1 MKRLDYLPPAFLLEQ
16 VDLTFRIF
24 ADQTLV
30 TSNLG
35 LARNPDPKAPPAL
48 VLDGD
53 GLDTRSVALD
63 GRRLALADL
72 ALTPT
77 TLTFDS
83 LPDHCVLTIETR
95 VLPRENKALS
105 GLYESGA
112 LLCTQCEAEGFRR
125 ITWFP
130 DRPDVMAPYRVRI
143 EADRATRPVLLS
155 NGNRIDAGDLPD
167 GRHYTV
173 WEDPFKKPSYLFA
186 LVAGDLEKLSSTFT
200 TKSGRQVDLILYTE
214 HGSAD
219 QCVWALESLKRAMKW
234 DEDTYGREY
243 DLDLFH
249 IVAVSDFNMGAMENK
264 SLNIFNTA
272 AVFASQEKSTDE
284 DFVWVEAV
292 VAHEYFHNWTGNRIT
307 CRDWFQLTLKE
318 GLTVFRDQSFT
329 QDLHSAAVARI
340 DDVSVLRSAQFAEDQ
355 SPMAHPIRPEEYQ
368 AIDNFY
374 TVTVYEKGAEVIG
387 MLKTLLGADRYRKAT
402 DLYFERHDGQAV
414 TCEDFVKCMEDA
426 SGLDLT
432 AFRLWYSQAGTP
444 LVKASTTWD
453 AAARRFTLRLEQS
466 FPTQPKNLPV
476 VIPVRFGL
484 VGPDGRPLALD
495 AAGSLE
501 TVLVFDRSSQEFVFD
516 HLPARPVPSLF
527 RGFSAPVN
535 LETDLTD
542 DELTFLVA
550 HDPDGFNR
558 YEAAFALKKK
568 DLLGRIARA
577 SQGEANPEPTALAS
591 LFRTLLD
598 DPSVEPGLK
607 ARLLTL
613 PGQGVLE
620 QALGTVDPLLVHRV
634 RKETRVQ
641 LARLLEPEFL
651 ATYKAHHRTSSGV
664 SFPTDEEMAH
674 RALKNLALGY
684 LTALGTDEAFALAAL
699 QYRQASTMTDRMAAL
714 EAFADT
720 GRPER
725 AELLGDFYQRYRSDK
740 LVIDEW
746 FGVQATAEVPDL
758 FDHLAALERHP
769 DFDPKNPNRA
779 RSLYGRFRRGNVPG
793 FHEATGR
800 GYRFVAGAILAI
812 DAFNPQIA
820 SGLTQAFQNWK
831 RYAEPYR
838 SLQKAALESIAAKA
852 GLSENVAELAGKYLG
867 A

>member
-1 MKRLDYLPPAFLLEQ
+1 
-16 VDLTFRIF
+16 
-24 ADQTLV
+24 
-30 TSNLG
+30 
-35 LARNPDPKAPPAL
+35 L
-48 VLDGD
+48 VLNGD
-53 GLDTRSVALD
+53 GLDTVSVALD
-63 GRRLALADL
+63 GHRLALADL
-72 ALTPT
+72 ALTDT
-77 TLTFDS
+77 TLSFDS
-83 LPDHCVLTIETR
+83 LPDQCVLTVETR
-95 VLPRENKALS
+95 VVPRENQALS

-112 LLCTQCEAEGFRR
+112 LICTQCEAEGFRR

-143 EADRATRPVLLS
+143 EADKATRPVLLS
-155 NGNRIDAGDLPD
+155 NGNLIEAGDLPD
-167 GRHYTV
+167 SRHFTV

-186 LVAGDLEKLSSTFT
+186 LVAGDLERLASTFT
-200 TKSGRQVDLILYTE
+200 TRSGRTVDLILYTE
-214 HGSAD
+214 HGSGD
-219 QCVWALESLKRAMKW
+219 QCVWALESLRRAMKW
-234 DEDTYGREY
+234 DEETYGREY

-284 DFVWVEAV
+284 DFVWVEKV

-329 QDLHSAAVARI
+329 RDLHSAAVTRI
-340 DDVSVLRSAQFAEDQ
+340 DEVSVLRSAQFAEDQ

-387 MLKTLLGADRYRKAT
+387 MLKTLLGPDLYRKAT

-414 TCEDFVKCMEDA
+414 TCDDFVKCMEDA
-426 SGLDLT
+426 SGLDL
-432 AFRLWYSQAGTP
+432 AQFRRWYSQAGTP
-444 LVKASTTWD
+444 LVKATTKWEE
-453 AAARRFTLRLEQS
+453 AEGRFTLKLEQS
-466 FPTQPKNLPV
+466 FPTQPGNLPT
-476 VIPVRFGL
+476 VIPVRVGL
-484 VGPDGRPLALD
+484 VGPDGRPVALD
-495 AAGSLE
+495 PARTFE
-501 TVLVFDRSSQEFVFD
+501 TVLILDQPSQEYVFEN
-516 HLPARPVPSLF
+516 LQARPVPSLF

-535 LETDLTD
+535 LESDLGERD
-542 DELTFLVA
+542 LAFLMA

-568 DLLGRIARA
+568 DLLARIASA
-577 SQGEANPEPTALAS
+577 SRGEPETDPTALAA
-591 LFRTLLD
+591 LFRTILAD
-598 DPSVEPGLK
+598 KTVEPDLK
-607 ARLLTL
+607 ARLLSL

-620 QALGTVDPLLVHRV
+620 QSLDALDPLVVHRV
-634 RKETRVQ
+634 RKDTRTR
-641 LARLLEPEFL
+641 LARLLEAEFL
-651 ATYKAHHRTSSGV
+651 ATYKAHHRTGSGV
-664 SFPTDEEMAH
+664 AFPTDTEMAH

-684 LTALGTDEAFALAAL
+684 LATLGTDEAFDLATQ
-699 QYRQASTMTDRMAAL
+699 QYRQATTMTDRLAAL

-720 GRPER
+720 DRPER
-725 AELLGDFYQRYRSDK
+725 AELLADFYHRFRTDR

-746 FGVQATAEVPDL
+746 FGLQATSDVPRL
-758 FDHLAALERHP
+758 FDRLAELERHP

-779 RSLYGRFRRGNVPG
+779 RSLYGRFRRGNIPG
-793 FHEATGR
+793 FHEASGR
-800 GYRFVAGAILAI
+800 GYRFLADAILSI

-831 RYAEPYR
+831 RYAEPFR
-838 SLQKAALESIAAKA
+838 SLQKSALESVVRQP

-867 A
+867 S